1 MKKITFAVPA
11 LLALT
16 LAGCGASSDKTAST
30 GAEKTEKTEITA
42 FIAASLSNSME
53 EISSMYTKE
62 HPDVTINYNADS
74 SGKLK
79 TQIEEGAKCDL
90 FFSAAN
96 AQMNTLTDEGY
107 TSDVKELLTNKLVLI
122 KPVGTQ
128 TDVTSFET
136 ITNAKSIALA
146 DESVPVGAYSRE
158 VFTSLGTL
166 DSVMSMTIN
175 ECSNVTN
182 VLTAVAEGSNEVGI
196 VYATDAAS
204 MPDKVEIIAEA
215 PEGTLS
221 EPVTYPVGL
230 IKPEDSSKE
239 TEETKKFLS
248 YLSTDDATA
257 VFEKNGFTVIK

>member
-1 MKKITFAVPA
+1 
-11 LLALT
+11 
-16 LAGCGASSDKTAST
+16 
-30 GAEKTEKTEITA
+30 
-42 FIAASLSNSME
+42 
-53 EISSMYTKE
+53 
-62 HPDVTINYNADS
+62 
-74 SGKLK
+74 
-79 TQIEEGAKCDL
+79 
-90 FFSAAN
+90 
-96 AQMNTLTDEGY
+96 
-107 TSDVKELLTNKLVLI
+107 
-122 KPVGTQ
+122 
-128 TDVTSFET
+128 
-136 ITNAKSIALA
+136 
-146 DESVPVGAYSRE
+146 
-158 VFTSLGTL
+158 
-166 DSVMSMTIN
+166 MTIN